1 MKANYYIE
9 SMPFCEVFDKYIM
22 KLFEDDFYILPDKN
36 ATKKQ
41 IPAEKAKDAM
51 IEFLNIGRKYYY
63 CDEINNA
70 ELMGFFEKYGLLGF
84 MDDFSANKYYT
95 VCDDVVLRCCNLIT
109 KKDAV
114 MKVNLLEYMQI
125 FFPRLKESQIIKK
138 IKECNKILSEPETE
152 VIMNYELN
160 KHLIFSEE
168 YGEPLKMITD
178 YAQILYGALRATTIE
193 DEYQRINPII
203 SMNGLGNHISRV
215 PTEMGVR
222 FNTLKQ
228 GIDYN
233 FLMNITQDIPTLKAC
248 KYCGRAF
255 IASNPKAEYDT
266 PSCKN
271 KANVYKSR
279 GKILGKNMIF
289 RDDGTIATRRI
300 MPSEELSQY
309 FVDAFT
315 KKRK

>member
-22 KLFEDDFYILPDKN
+22 KLFDEEFYILPDKN
-36 ATKKQ
+36 ATKKP
-41 IPAEKAKDAM
+41 IPAEKAEDAM

-63 CDEINNA
+63 GDGIKEA
-70 ELMGFFEKYGLLGF
+70 ELIGFFEKYGLLGF
-84 MDDFSANKYYT
+84 MEDFSANKYY
-95 VCDDVVLRCCNLIT
+95 VVSDDVLLRCCNLIT
-109 KKDAV
+109 KRDAI
-114 MKVNLLEYMQI
+114 MKMDLLEYMQI
-125 FFPRLKESQIIKK
+125 FFPRLKESQITKK
-138 IKECNKILSEPETE
+138 VKECNKILSEPETE
-152 VIMNYELN
+152 VIKIQELN
-160 KHLIFSEE
+160 RNLIFSEE
-168 YGEPLKMITD
+168 YGEPLRMITE
-178 YAQILYGALRATTIE
+178 YAKILYSALRAATIE
-193 DEYQRINPII
+193 DEYERINPII
-203 SMNGLGNHISRV
+203 SMNGLGNPINRV

-233 FLMNITQDIPTLKAC
+233 FLMNITQDVPTLKAC

-279 GKILGKNMIF
+279 GKVLGKNMIF
-289 RDDGTIATRRI
+289 RDDGTIATKVV
-300 MPSEELSQY
+300 PSEELSQF
-309 FVDAFT
+309 FVDLFN
-315 KKRK
+315 KKKK